1 MKGYNKFSDP
11 SGRSGYGGYGNAGS
25 VQELFSKQITT
36 GISFDEAHK
45 QPVEVSPVDPNTPPM
60 AAWDPKVLN
69 QAIIQNINRCRY
81 KAPTP
86 IQKYGI
92 PIAIGRRNIVA
103 CAQTGSGKTAAFLLP
118 TIHILLNISFNAT
131 TPERVSKIG
140 ALVLAPSRELA
151 TQIFEEAQKFCYQ
164 ARLRPAVVYGGAD
177 FKPQIDA
184 LSNGV
189 EILIATPG
197 RFIDHYE
204 KGRVSLVKLAL
215 FIADEADRML
225 DMGFEPQL
233 RQIATKCSMPR
244 NRQTLMFSATFP
256 PVVQRL
262 AQDFVGSDYTFMTIG
277 RVGSTHTHIK
287 QALLWVE
294 DHEKRMVLI
303 GILIGNP
310 GVTLVFC
317 NTKQETNGLCR
328 FLRENGFSA
337 DSIHGDRT
345 QAERE
350 AALARFKSGQTT
362 ILCATDV
369 AARGLDIQGV
379 MLVVQY
385 DLPTDVDDYVHR
397 MGRTGRAGNQ
407 GIAIGFANQR
417 NKPLTP
423 DLFTL
428 LSEADQPVPS
438 WLKGMAYSIGG
449 PSEMKTVQFGGQD
462 VRVNSKKAAAQNKE
476 THWKS
481 FDENAYGA
489 AGNGT

>member
-1 MKGYNKFSDP
+1 MQGYKKFSDP
-11 SGRSGYGGYGNAGS
+11 AGRSGFGGYGKSEN
-25 VQELFSKQITT
+25 VVELFNKQNAT
-36 GISFDEAHK
+36 GINFDEAHK
-45 QPVEVSPVDPNTPPM
+45 QPVEVSPLDPNTPPM
-60 AAWDPKVLN
+60 PNWDPTILH
-69 QAIIQNINRCRY
+69 QAIIQNIQRCRY

-86 IQKYGI
+86 IQKHGI
-92 PIAIGRRNIVA
+92 PIAIAGKNLVA

-118 TIHILLNISFNAT
+118 TIHTLLRCNFNGS
-131 TPERVSKIG
+131 TPERNSRIG

-151 TQIFEEAQKFCYQ
+151 TQIFEEAQKFCFQ
-164 ARLRPAVVYGGAD
+164 TSLRPAVVYGGAD

-184 LSNGV
+184 LTSGV
-189 EILIATPG
+189 EIMIATPG
-197 RFIDHYE
+197 RFIDHFE
-204 KGRVSLVKLAL
+204 KGRVSLVKLQI

-233 RQIATKCSMPR
+233 RQITTRCQMPR
-244 NRQTLMFSATFP
+244 KRQTMMFSATFP

-262 AQDFVGSDYTFMTIG
+262 AQDFVGNDYTFMTIG

-294 DHEKRMVLI
+294 DHDKRMVLV
-303 GILIGNP
+303 GILLANP

-317 NTKQETNGLCR
+317 NTKQETNTLCR
-328 FLRENGFSA
+328 FLREQGFSA

-350 AALARFKSGQTT
+350 SALARFKSGQTS

-407 GIAIGFANQR
+407 GIAIGFVNQR
-417 NKPLTP
+417 NKPITP
-423 DLFTL
+423 DLCTL
-428 LSEADQPVPS
+428 LTEAEQPVPA
-438 WLKGMAYSIGG
+438 WLAGMAYSIGG
-449 PSEMKTVQFGGQD
+449 PTTMKTVQFGGQD
-462 VRVNSKKAAAQNKE
+462 VRINSRKAAAQNRE
-476 THWKS
+476 THYKS

-489 AGNGT
+489 AGNGV